1 MPSHGKEKYRLYATI
16 SVEGSEPEGIEA
28 RVVDKIP
35 CKVFLPDRKVDAPVL
50 HFLPTTR
57 ELDEKLRVPALFS
70 VRGEL
75 TQPDGSLEIITANK
89 VHITSHKRTAWGS
102 GLTEYVLI
110 GEPWDL
116 KVEHVREPQTYH
128 EEPRTNGSFWISPTQ
143 LLPPTKNP
151 CLSYTGEVTAER
163 FDQLGITLAN
173 GLSLTFD
180 LHTRYWDGP
189 EGETVMFDE
198 VVAEFEMAE
207 DTRGTTK
214 IDDALEHLDD
224 LLRIVSFVGEYP
236 VACVGWRAGDSSSDT
251 KFYRHRTVPSATKSP
266 SVHDALVEYI
276 DFKDFITSAYA
287 KFNETSPN
295 AALRRALVYAVP
307 DRNESIESAYI
318 MLYAALE
325 TLVLFFRRQEG
336 LEFIFNDGEQWQAL
350 NRDLREWLK
359 QHPLLSGN
367 ENKGTRQLVYE
378 KLPELMRASFPTA
391 FRRFCQHY
399 GVDLSDLWPV
409 TGNSQGDSL
418 SAIRN
423 KLVHGEVYDHRHY
436 EALMS
441 AGQHL
446 RWSVYRMIFA
456 MLGWPVERTKIRPE
470 DVART
475 FAHKTLERDR
485 QILSS

>member
-1 MPSHGKEKYRLYATI
+1 MPGHGKEKYHLYATI
-16 SVEGSEPEGIEA
+16 SIEESEPEGIKG
-28 RVVDKIP
+28 RVVENVL
-35 CKVFLPDRKVDAPVL
+35 CKVFLPERKVDAPVL
-50 HFLPTTR
+50 HFLPATR
-57 ELDEKLRVPALFS
+57 EQDERLSVPALFS
-70 VRGEL
+70 VRAEL

-89 VHITSHKRTAWGS
+89 VHITSHKRTAWGP
-102 GLTEYVLI
+102 GLTEYVLV
-110 GEPWDL
+110 GEPWEL
-116 KVEHVREPQTYH
+116 KVEHVRGALTYYK
-128 EEPRTNGSFWISPTQ
+128 EPRTRGSFWLSPTR

-151 CLSYTGEVTAER
+151 LLSYTGEVTAER
-163 FDQLGITLAN
+163 YDQFGITLAN
-173 GLSLTFD
+173 GLDLTFD

-214 IDDALEHLDD
+214 INDALEHLDD

-236 VACVGWRAGDSSSDT
+236 VACVGWQATDSSSVT
-251 KFYRHRTVPSATKSP
+251 KFYRRRAVPSATKSP

-276 DFKDFITSAYA
+276 DFKDFLTSAYA

-295 AALRRALVYAVP
+295 AALRRALAYAVP
-307 DRNESIESAYI
+307 DRNETIESAYI
-318 MLYAALE
+318 MLYAAVE

-336 LEFIFNDGEQWQAL
+336 LEFIFKDDEQWQEL
-350 NRDLREWLK
+350 NRDLRKWLK
-359 QHPLLSGN
+359 QHRLLSGD
-367 ENKGTRQLVYE
+367 ENKDTRQLVYE
-378 KLPELMRASFPTA
+378 KLPELMRASFSTA
-391 FRRFCQHY
+391 FRRFCWHY
-399 GVDLSDLWPV
+399 GVDLNDLWPV
-409 TGNSQGDSL
+409 TGNSKGDSL

-436 EALMS
+436 EALMG

-456 MLGWPVERTKIRPE
+456 MLGWPAGRTKIRPE
-470 DVART
+470 IVAGD
-475 FAHKTLERDR
+475 FIHKTLERDQ